1 MIAYNRYLIIRPA
14 LGLGSGKFRENYVS
28 VGSAGIFDL
37 KSSSFGRIIHRV
49 EQEVKL
55 IATLEMV
62 NTKGP
67 TQQLGIHPG
76 VEQLKMRFRN
86 NTAGKIMIRSLH
98 GFLYYYDK
106 NYDLIRTKSEKP
118 LTPNDKVQYFDSTS
132 KDPI

>member
-1 MIAYNRYLIIRPA
+1 MLHER
-14 LGLGSGKFRENYVS
+14 VS

-37 KSSSFGRIIHRV
+37 VSVPLSGSGLELYEIQLLWPYNSQGRTSETNRNKQYGWKDYDKPQRARDASVNLNLDV
-49 EQEVKL
+49 E
-55 IATLEMV
+55 
-62 NTKGP
+62 N
-67 TQQLGIHPG
+67 
-76 VEQLKMRFRN
+76 VED
-86 NTAGKIMIRSLH
+86 ISLH